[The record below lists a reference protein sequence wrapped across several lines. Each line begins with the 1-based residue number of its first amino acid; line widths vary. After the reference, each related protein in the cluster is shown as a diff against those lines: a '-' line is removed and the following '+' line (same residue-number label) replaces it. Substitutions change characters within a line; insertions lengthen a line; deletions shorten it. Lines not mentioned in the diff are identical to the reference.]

1 MNIAKEKIEEKKNN
15 NNKIINK
22 NKSISN
28 NKINNNNLIP
38 FRKLNLNKYNRN
50 PKSFIQKYRNNS
62 KKNIFP
68 SNKIINTKDSKYLL
82 YNRIIQNKM
91 KKKENIFN
99 IDSIS
104 LSKTKESYLNINYQ
118 NPLPNLQQAKNNTII
133 QNFQE
138 QQVKQP
144 ETNQAKGKNTFFNQ
158 YASSSVY
165 LPTRK
170 YEQKEKNYLKEY
182 RLGLLSAGSTSYNNV
197 IIPMISLMR
206 QPSGFLNENEKS
218 FGNDNLKRSRK
229 NYMTFRKKNIVSSDC
244 LRQNKKVRNLSSYSK
259 IGNNEEFKDVEKLIP
274 KFHKI
279 KIEKGMMDSNLTKT
293 LKDNFVANY
302 NRSRK
307 YKIRNEFLKLINDK
321 EKMKNI

>member
-1 MNIAKEKIEEKKNN
+1 MNITKEKNEEKKN

-28 NKINNNNLIP
+28 SKMNNNNLIP
-38 FRKLNLNKYNRN
+38 FRKLNLNKYN
-50 PKSFIQKYRNNS
+50 PKSFVQKYRNNS
-62 KKNIFP
+62 KKNIIP

-82 YNRIIQNKM
+82 YNRIIKNKM

-99 IDSIS
+99 FDSIP

-118 NPLPNLQQAKNNTII
+118 NPLPNLQPAKN
-133 QNFQE
+133 
-138 QQVKQP
+138 
-144 ETNQAKGKNTFFNQ
+144 NQ

-165 LPTRK
+165 LPSRK
-170 YEQKEKNYLKEY
+170 YEQKEKSYLKEY

-197 IIPMISLMR
+197 IIPMISLTR
-206 QPSGFLNENEKS
+206 QPSGFFNENEKS

-244 LRQNKKVRNLSSYSK
+244 LRQNRKVRNLSSYSK
-259 IGNNEEFKDVEKLIP
+259 IAGNEEFKDVEKLIP

-321 EKMKNI
+321 EKIKNV